1 MTEIVRY
8 NLYKPSA
15 RYSAT
20 AALCPKTLRALEAPD
35 ALRWRLS
42 ARAMALDA
50 GCAAVCDTE
59 SDAVLDAA
67 AAAVAAVKALGADDP
82 YGRSLSEWFVVIDDL
97 ADSDEQLPEPPKLD
111 IRGLLDVLRTQRQ
124 AAHDAALACWR
135 VLRGESVASIAAS
148 DRNTEA
154 TDATASWP
162 ARGLVGKRK
171 RTKLSRGARKA
182 NKAAKDADG
191 GYTNKS
197 CTDYRA
203 AGNPFVTG
211 NKRNCLACSV
221 LSLAPPSLSA
231 KITLPQLEAL
241 APGSDLNTSFN
252 AVDTFLQKEAK
263 WSLLRVSSEFQNVK
277 GGAALAVLQPTNR
290 LLIAQLAVTYDN
302 SDKEPDLHCVAYD
315 GVVVKDN
322 WQHSKVKVIDDTD
335 RATPEQAR
343 AVFDSLFP
351 GLKVRVCNVYELTSL

>member
-1 MTEIVRY
+1 
-8 NLYKPSA
+8 
-15 RYSAT
+15 
-20 AALCPKTLRALEAPD
+20 
-35 ALRWRLS
+35 
-42 ARAMALDA
+42 MALDA

-135 VLRGESVASIAAS
+135 VLRGESVASIVAS

-197 CTDYRA
+197 RTDYRA
-203 AGNPFVTG
+203 AGNPLVTG

-263 WSLLRVSSEFQNVK
+263 WSLLRVSSEFQTRVRRTWRYFS
-277 GGAALAVLQPTNR
+277 GPLQLCDLLAIAPFYLDIVITQVRSRATSRDWSPTISRHLPPSLATSR
-290 LLIAQLAVTYDN
+290 LLSPSHALPRLLASSRRSPTAA
-302 SDKEPDLHCVAYD
+302 PR
-315 GVVVKDN
+315 
-322 WQHSKVKVIDDTD
+322 
-335 RATPEQAR
+335 RASSPSSASS
-343 AVFDSLFP
+343 A
-351 GLKVRVCNVYELTSL
+351 